1 MQNYMDCE
9 TDLLGRKINSVS
21 KHSHSDRNG
30 DVFRHVYNL
39 EQTEKVMKKVHV
51 ERMHHVSCQP

>member
-1 MQNYMDCE
+1 MDCE